1 MAQCITCGTELHPER
16 AQKYNYCMAPKC
28 QEKNAKGLTMVAVG
42 MNKAADELV
51 LLDERTREALANGK
65 YQDQRRGS
73 FGPPAPSRAPA
84 APDTAAAVSVSPAA
98 GTAPSA
104 APADTPARAAA
115 TAPGAAPA
123 DTPARTAQTAPGA
136 APADTPARTAQTA
149 PGAAPADAPARTA
162 AAAPGAA
169 PTDTPARAAE
179 RAARRRRPRPSRP
192 APASATR
199 PRWTAS
205 QERLALLYN
214 QQGLRPDEIAD
225 KLGVSTY
232 LATQIVLAARS
243 HRKA

>member
-16 AQKYNYCMAPKC
+16 AQKYDYCMAPAC
-28 QEKNAKGLTMVAVG
+28 QEKNAKGLTMVAIG

-51 LLDERTREALANGK
+51 ILDEPTREALANGK

-73 FGPPAPSRAPA
+73 FGPPAPSPA
-84 APDTAAAVSVSPAA
+84 AARPATGAATSSTRTATPRTEAATRGTGAATRGTGAATHGTEADTPSPAAAMSGSNPVTPTPGTAAANAPTRAA
-98 GTAPSA
+98 GR
-104 APADTPARAAA
+104 PA
-115 TAPGAAPA
+115 
-123 DTPARTAQTAPGA
+123 
-136 APADTPARTAQTA
+136 
-149 PGAAPADAPARTA
+149 
-162 AAAPGAA
+162 
-169 PTDTPARAAE
+169 
-179 RAARRRRPRPSRP
+179 RRPRPQPSRP
-192 APASATR
+192 TPASTTR

>member
-16 AQKYNYCMAPKC
+16 AQKYNYCMAPAC
-28 QEKNAKGLTMVAVG
+28 QEKNAKGLTMVAIG

-51 LLDERTREALANGK
+51 ILDERTREALANGK
-65 YQDQRRGS
+65 FQDQRRGS
-73 FGPPAPSRAPA
+73 FGPPAPSPA
-84 APDTAAAVSVSPAA
+84 TASPTTAAAASGTTAA
-98 GTAPSA
+98 KPGTASEA
-104 APADTPARAAA
+104 APSVVAAAQSSAAA
-115 TAPGAAPA
+115 TSGTGAAAPSSTAAGSAPGAAA
-123 DTPARTAQTAPGA
+123 
-136 APADTPARTAQTA
+136 
-149 PGAAPADAPARTA
+149 ADAPAPA
-162 AAAPGAA
+162 AGRP
-169 PTDTPARAAE
+169 
-179 RAARRRRPRPSRP
+179 ARRRRPQASHP
-192 APASATR
+192 APASTAR

>member
-16 AQKYNYCMAPKC
+16 AQKYDYCMAPAC
-28 QEKNAKGLTMVAVG
+28 QEKNAKGLTMVAIG

-51 LLDERTREALANGK
+51 ILDERTRDLLANGK

-73 FGPPAPSRAPA
+73 FGPPAPSPGATSTSEA
-84 APDTAAAVSVSPAA
+84 
-98 GTAPSA
+98 
-104 APADTPARAAA
+104 TPAPP
-115 TAPGAAPA
+115 APGAGVA
-123 DTPARTAQTAPGA
+123 DTPARTAGRP
-136 APADTPARTAQTA
+136 
-149 PGAAPADAPARTA
+149 
-162 AAAPGAA
+162 
-169 PTDTPARAAE
+169 
-179 RAARRRRPRPSRP
+179 ARRRRPQPSG
-192 APASATR
+192 PASASTTR

>member
-16 AQKYNYCMAPKC
+16 ARKYDYCMAPEC
-28 QEKNAKGLTMVAVG
+28 QEKNAKGLTMVAIG

-51 LLDERTREALANGK
+51 ILDEPTREALANGK

-73 FGPPAPSRAPA
+73 FGPPAPFPA
-84 APDTAAAVSVSPAA
+84 AARPTTEAAAPGANATTPGTNAATSETASTTPAP
-98 GTAPSA
+98 GTAV
-104 APADTPARAAA
+104 ADTPARAA
-115 TAPGAAPA
+115 GRPA
-123 DTPARTAQTAPGA
+123 H
-136 APADTPARTAQTA
+136 
-149 PGAAPADAPARTA
+149 
-162 AAAPGAA
+162 
-169 PTDTPARAAE
+169 
-179 RAARRRRPRPSRP
+179 RRRPRPSRP
-192 APASATR
+192 TSASATQ

-232 LATQIVLAARS
+232 VATQIVLAARS

>member
-16 AQKYNYCMAPKC
+16 AQKYDYCMAPEC
-28 QEKNAKGLTMVAVG
+28 QEKNAKGLTMVAIG

-51 LLDERTREALANGK
+51 ILDEPTREALANGK

-73 FGPPAPSRAPA
+73 FGPPAPFPA
-84 APDTAAAVSVSPAA
+84 AARPTTEAAAPGTNATASGTNAATPGTNATTPGTNAATSETASTTPAP
-98 GTAPSA
+98 GTAV
-104 APADTPARAAA
+104 ADTPARAAGR
-115 TAPGAAPA
+115 P
-123 DTPARTAQTAPGA
+123 
-136 APADTPARTAQTA
+136 
-149 PGAAPADAPARTA
+149 
-162 AAAPGAA
+162 
-169 PTDTPARAAE
+169 
-179 RAARRRRPRPSRP
+179 ARRRRPQPSRP
-192 APASATR
+192 TSASATQ

-205 QERLALLYN
+205 HERLALLYN